1 MRNVDDQPEG
11 RVCGKRGVGR
21 GIESEDTDLRI
32 GPQTQF
38 VNRDPRFPADV

>member
-21 GIESEDTDLRI
+21 GIESKDTDLRI

-38 VNRDPRFPADV
+38 VKRDPRFPAAV

>member
-1 MRNVDDQPEG
+1 MRNVYDQPEG

-32 GPQTQF
+32 GTQTQY
-38 VNRDPRFPADV
+38 VKC